1 MKYKVIDNF
10 ISKTECLNLINDSKK
25 FLNNEDLPNFNSR
38 KSLRSSN
45 LQMFDLANKSK
56 NWKNLLVKINS
67 DEFFQF
73 CLKNLE
79 LNNELFLKVD
89 YVNKIDKISRSELS
103 FKILGN
109 QKLSV
114 VNFISLFKYLLF
126 RQYMIIKKKL
136 FFLKFKF
143 KKVLPVEFI
152 YDYSQSGNGYGR
164 EIHRDSDSRIIVI
177 LIYLNELSEKA
188 SGGELNVYKYA
199 NDNKKIPSRPDPAE
213 CELIGTVK
221 PYPGTLVLFQNSSD
235 ALHEVPGMSNH
246 SGLRYFIYGGF
257 TLLTGKNPYLLN
269 SSDTMKSPDDLFI

>member
-79 LNNELFLKVD
+79 LNNEPFLKVD

-126 RQYMIIKKKL
+126 RQYMIIKKK
-136 FFLKFKF
+136 
-143 KKVLPVEFI
+143 
-152 YDYSQSGNGYGR
+152 
-164 EIHRDSDSRIIVI
+164 
-177 LIYLNELSEKA
+177 
-188 SGGELNVYKYA
+188 
-199 NDNKKIPSRPDPAE
+199 PA
-213 CELIGTVK
+213 C
-221 PYPGTLVLFQNSSD
+221 
-235 ALHEVPGMSNH
+235 
-246 SGLRYFIYGGF
+246 
-257 TLLTGKNPYLLN
+257 
-269 SSDTMKSPDDLFI
+269 